1 MGQNML
7 AVILTV
13 LGLLALLGMTATL
26 LRWVLRGQ
34 PLDENNKPVIRRR
47 GRHRAQR

>member
-1 MGQNML
+1 MSGQML
-7 AVILTV
+7 AVLVTV
-13 LGLLALLGMTATL
+13 LSLLALLALVGAL